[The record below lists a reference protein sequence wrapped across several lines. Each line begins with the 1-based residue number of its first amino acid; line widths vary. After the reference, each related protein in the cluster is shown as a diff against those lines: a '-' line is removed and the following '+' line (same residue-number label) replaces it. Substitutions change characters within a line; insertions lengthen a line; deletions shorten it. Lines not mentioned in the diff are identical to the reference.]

1 MKTKHEYNLNM
12 GQDLESPAA
21 LADMNNGY
29 NSSVWSIDPGEGKDP
44 LVRVSRRAE
53 LDKSG

>member
-1 MKTKHEYNLNM
+1 M

-44 LVRVSRRAE
+44 LARVSRRAE